1 MFANKN
7 QKDYPEKI
15 FKLHFMFADV
25 TSFFLRLSVNSKEV
39 YPVLLKRGWKLQSQ
53 PSNRVLLR
61 QETLLRSSEFNY
73 LLN

>member
-39 YPVLLKRGWKLQSQ
+39 YPSFI
-53 PSNRVLLR
+53 
-61 QETLLRSSEFNY
+61 ETWLEIAVATVESGSFTSRNFTPFK
-73 LLN
+73 